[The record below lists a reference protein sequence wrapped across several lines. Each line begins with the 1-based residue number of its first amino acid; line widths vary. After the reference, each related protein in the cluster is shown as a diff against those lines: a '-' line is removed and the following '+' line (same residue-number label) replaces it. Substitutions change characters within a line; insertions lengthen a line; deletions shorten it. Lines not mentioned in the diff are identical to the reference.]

1 MALPISSAK
10 TYLGYRS
17 ATDDEIEQNRVIS
30 TSSTTYT
37 KLIDIKNIP
46 DLGGEPETIDTT
58 TLSNEKTTSS
68 ILGLQ
73 SLDNLSYTANW
84 DRDAATVLDGLKDQS
99 LVFAVLLQDGSL
111 IEYIGSVS
119 WYKSAA
125 EVNAVQEM
133 VVLTST
139 SGADPELN
147 TSYLGSYDK
156 TKTTNNITLVSAV
169 V

>member
-10 TYLGYRS
+10 TYLGYRE
-17 ATDDEIEQNRVIS
+17 ATENEIKQNRVIS
-30 TSSTTYT
+30 TAETKYT

-58 TLSNEKTTSS
+58 TLSNEKTMSS

-73 SLDNLSYTANW
+73 TLDNLSYTANW
-84 DRDAATVLDGLKDQS
+84 DRDATVAIDALKDIP

-111 IEYIGSVS
+111 IEYIGTVM
-119 WYKSAA
+119 WYKSGA

-147 TSYLGSYDK
+147 KDFLGSYDK
-156 TKTTNNITLVSAV
+156 TKTEDNISLVTASV
-169 V
+169 